1 MTIRWMSARAQ
12 SIALLVSLAVNVLLI
27 SAIAAYALQG
37 HHHRDRGDRR
47 AAVIERLAGR
57 LPDADAAKL
66 RSAYT
71 AHLDEF
77 KAARDE
83 VRRLREAART
93 ALRAQPFDPKA
104 FQQAAET
111 LAARRAAVDQA
122 FTNVIA
128 GAVIQMSPQGR
139 ARLLD
144 RRHDR

>member
-37 HHHRDRGDRR
+37 HHHRDRGDRMH
-47 AAVIERLAGR
+47 AAVERMAGR
-57 LPDADAAKL
+57 LPDGDAARL
-66 RSAYT
+66 RSAYA

-83 VRRLREAART
+83 VRRLRESVRT
-93 ALRAQPFDPKA
+93 ALHAQPFDPKA
-104 FQQAAET
+104 FQQAAQKLT
-111 LAARRAAVDQA
+111 DRRAAMDRA
-122 FTNVIA
+122 FVNVVT
-128 GAVIQMSPQGR
+128 GAVIQMSPEGR

-144 RRHDR
+144 RRRDR